1 MLVLSR
7 RRSEAIRVAHRQS
20 VWLLRL
26 LEVDPAASRCTVCV
40 EADAQDESSVV
51 RICKIERTNVLEVD
65 ASVQLTLVDVRDDK
79 ARFGIHAPRD
89 FDVHRL
95 EVYEAIRRERGDD
108 DDFEVKGTCIP
119 RPDVPPTLNASARPD
134 RRTNA

>member
-26 LEVDPAASRCTVCV
+26 LEVDPATSRCTVGI

-51 RICKIERTNVLEVD
+51 RICRMERTNVVEVE
-65 ASVQLTLVDVRDDK
+65 ASVQLTLVDARDDK
-79 ARFGIHAPRD
+79 ARFGIHAPRE

-108 DDFEVKGTCIP
+108 DDLEAKGARVP
-119 RPDVPPTLNASARPD
+119 RPDVPPTLNASAWPD